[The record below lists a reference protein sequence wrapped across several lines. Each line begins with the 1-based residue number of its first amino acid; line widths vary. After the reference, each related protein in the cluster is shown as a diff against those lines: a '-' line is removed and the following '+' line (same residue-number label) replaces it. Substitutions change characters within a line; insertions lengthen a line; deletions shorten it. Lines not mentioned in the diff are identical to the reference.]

1 MRILIT
7 ILTFTIICSQS
18 SGQSNQAGF
27 IDSSVNKIKLR
38 TPGSV
43 ENVFGRGKNYVDQVD
58 DETDVITSDGKQL
71 LTMVFHPG
79 GTSNDFYEFRV
90 AYNTKDIRP
99 ELRISSN
106 QFLTGKNISLGLTK
120 RQVKKILGRPARI
133 KTENGVTIWTFETSN
148 KDDRYFGRHDFKDGK
163 LIQFWFG
170 EEYP

>member
-7 ILTFTIICSQS
+7 ILTFTIIYAQT
-18 SGQSNQAGF
+18 SGQGSQANF
-27 IDSSVNKIKLR
+27 IDYSVNKIKLR
-38 TPGSV
+38 TPETV
-43 ENVFGRGKNYVDQVD
+43 ENVFGRGKNYVDQAD

-79 GTSNDFYEFRV
+79 GTINDFHEFRV

-106 QFLTGKNISLGLTK
+106 RFVTGKNITLGLTK
-120 RQVKKILGRPARI
+120 RQVKTILGRPARI
-133 KTENGVTIWTFETSN
+133 KTENGVTSWTFETGN
-148 KDDRYFGRHDFKDGK
+148 KDDRYFGRYDFKDGK

-170 EEYP
+170 EQYP